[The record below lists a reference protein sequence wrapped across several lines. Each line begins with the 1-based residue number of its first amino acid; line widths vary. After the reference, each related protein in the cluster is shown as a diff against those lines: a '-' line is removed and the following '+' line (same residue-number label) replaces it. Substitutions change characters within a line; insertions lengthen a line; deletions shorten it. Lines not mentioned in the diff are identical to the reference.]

1 MTKEDHATILQIFSE
16 LGEELALDVIK
27 HRRIKKA
34 ELTPRGAKSLMREYL
49 ATGNAINAAE
59 EHLNRAWVGFKAE
72 WLKGGFSDTNNPSKA
87 ETPQQ
92 RIQRMDLQNQYR
104 FARDEGQKDK
114 AEKLRAQLG
123 MFTH

>member
-1 MTKEDHATILQIFSE
+1 MTKEDHAIILQIFSE

-27 HRRIKKA
+27 HRKA
-34 ELTPRGAKSLMREYL
+34 LRCELTPRGAKALMREYI
-49 ATGNAINAAE
+49 ASGDAVRAAE
-59 EHLNRAWVGFKAE
+59 HHLNMGWRGYSATWI
-72 WLKGGFSDTNNPSKA
+72 KGGFTDSHNPSKA